1 VEARRNILTFLSLT
15 VALCLP
21 FYYRILSP
29 KSIETIP
36 DLVVAGIMWAP
47 GVAALFTRFVHQR
60 NIRGFGWRLGPSRY
74 LIVSYLLPLM
84 ACLIVYGIVW
94 ATALGR
100 FNGTRLTPFWRSIAV
115 AATAGFVWEA
125 LLALGEELG
134 WRGLLV
140 PELAKIASFRMT
152 ALLSGAIWVLFHVP
166 GIVFAGYH
174 SRAPIWYGLSVFTI
188 SFVAVSFVLA
198 WLRLKSGSVWTAVIF
213 HASHN
218 LFIQNVFDRLTVSGP
233 MTQYVTT
240 EFGAGL
246 ALLYGCAA
254 VWCWRQRRQLAS
266 LSLPPQAVQAK

>member
-1 VEARRNILTFLSLT
+1 MVSSCFTTRLVPTWAPTCGSCRCRGIENLSDDSDGIRRTRRPVLF
-15 VALCLP
+15 
-21 FYYRILSP
+21 
-29 KSIETIP
+29 
-36 DLVVAGIMWAP
+36 VAGDGKP
-47 GVAALFTRFVHQR
+47 LGGVPVALFTTRTTATI
-60 NIRGFGWRLGPSRY
+60 NALRY
-74 LIVSYLLPLM
+74 LIVSYLLTPI
-84 ACLIVYGIVW
+84 ACLIVYGIVG
-94 ATALGR
+94 ATALGH
-100 FNGTRLTPFWRSIAV
+100 FNWTRLTPFWRSIAV

-140 PELAKIASFRMT
+140 PELAKVASFRMT
-152 ALLSGAIWVLFHVP
+152 ALLSGSIWVLFHVP

-218 LFIQNVFDRLTVSGP
+218 LFIQSVFDRLTVSGP

-246 ALLYGCAA
+246 ALYGCAA
-254 VWCWRQRRQLAS
+254 VWCWRHRGQLAS
-266 LSLPPQAVQAK
+266 LILAPRAVQAK